1 MFRKIVSNLPFS
13 PALVGQLG
21 FYAKRLRKEEATR
34 RAGLIVTALALVFQS
49 LAVFS
54 PPEAANAS
62 SSADLI
68 PGGVATKQEFLNHY
82 KKNTNRIKGL
92 FSSLGITRSEIA
104 AAKEG
109 TISKS
114 GVAGKYN
121 WARTSLYSY
130 AQGQRSYT
138 FNNGAGDV
146 TFYYRPLSLTANN
159 PPYRVLIGHSAKA
172 GWFAIKMDC
181 GNLVTNTPPKESKP
195 RVICDDLAVKRLSP
209 IRVRLTASAIT
220 KDGAKI
226 KGYTFAISHKGKT
239 VERKKNTPAKSASIE
254 YQNSDAGNYKVSVT
268 VRSSAGPETS
278 GDCRG
283 NFSVNTDA
291 SCENLTAKR
300 LAADAN
306 HVRITGK
313 IKASKGVKITKYVY
327 TIKNDSGRTIATKSF
342 NNTTKSH
349 SFTYT
354 QKTPGTY
361 KVSLVVKTS
370 IGDQKGSDCKTTF
383 KIPTPPN
390 PTVVCKNAQASISN
404 RSIVSLAGTAKA
416 TGGATIKKYTF
427 IVKNSSNSEVERI
440 EITSSKAS
448 VTAPSFELRTPGEYT
463 VELIVSS
470 SLGDVKSSDN
480 CVDNFTIS
488 KPEVCAVN
496 PTLPKDSPECQP
508 CPGNPNIWIK
518 DDSCAADIVY
528 TKSAINRSDDN
539 VAASKVKA
547 HAGDKIEYTLTVENR
562 GLVAKN
568 VTIRESLRDVLQYAT
583 LIDGGSG
590 TFKKS
595 EETLLWPEVSV
606 AAGTTQTRSFVV
618 QVMKEIP
625 TTNTGV
631 SDESSYDC
639 VMTNT
644 FGNSVDIAVKCPQE
658 KILIEQTVAELPK
671 TGPGENLLFAGVLLA
686 VVTYFYTRS
695 RQLGTEVKL
704 IRRNVNAGTI

>member
-21 FYAKRLRKEEATR
+21 FYAKRLRKEETTR

-68 PGGVATKQEFLNHY
+68 PGGVTTKQAFLTHY
-82 KKNTNRIKGL
+82 DKNTNRINGL
-92 FSSLGITRSEIA
+92 FTSLGITRSEIA
-104 AAKEG
+104 AAKQG

-146 TFYYRPLSLTANN
+146 TFYYRPLALTAND
-159 PPYRVLIGHSAKA
+159 PPYKALIGHSVKF

-181 GNLVTNTPPKESKP
+181 GNLITKTPPKESKP
-195 RVICDDLAVKRLSP
+195 EAICEDLTVKRLSA
-209 IRVRLTASAIT
+209 IRFRITANAAV

-226 KGYTFAISHKGKT
+226 KGYTFAIAHKGKT
-239 VERKKNTPAKSASIE
+239 TLKKKDTSAKSASIE
-254 YQNSDAGNYKVSVT
+254 YQNNDAGNYSVSVT
-268 VRSSAGPETS
+268 VRSSEGPES
-278 GDCRG
+278 SSDCRG
-283 NFSVNTDA
+283 SFSVNTDA
-291 SCENLTAKR
+291 ACQSLTTQKLSQA
-300 LAADAN
+300 L
-306 HVRITGK
+306 VRVTGK
-313 IKASKGVKITKYVY
+313 AEASKGVVIKKYVY

-342 NNTTKSH
+342 DTASKSH

-361 KVSLVVKTS
+361 RVSLVVKTS
-370 IGDQKGSDCKTTF
+370 IGDQKGSNCKASF
-383 KIPTPPN
+383 EVPLPLI
-390 PTVVCKNAQASISN
+390 PTVVCKNVEATISN
-404 RSIVSLAGTAKA
+404 RTTISLAGSAQA
-416 TGGATIKKYTF
+416 TNGATIKKYTF
-427 IVKNSSNSEVERI
+427 IVKNASNSEMKRVEV
-440 EITSSKAS
+440 TSSKSS
-448 VTAPSFELRTPGEYT
+448 VTAESFELGTPGEYS
-463 VELIVSS
+463 VELVVSS
-470 SLGDVKSSDN
+470 SLGDITSSDN
-480 CVDNFTIS
+480 CVDKFTITKS
-488 KPEVCAVN
+488 EVCAIN
-496 PTLPKDSPECQP
+496 PALPKDSPDCQP
-508 CPGNPNIWIK
+508 CPGNPTIWIK
-518 DDSCAADIVY
+518 DERCTAQILN
-528 TKSAINRSDDN
+528 TKSAINQTQGNLSATKTSAR
-539 VAASKVKA
+539 
-547 HAGDKIEYTLTVENR
+547 AGDKIEYTLSVENR
-562 GLVAKN
+562 GLVAKK
-568 VTIRESLRDVLQYAT
+568 VTIRESLNDVLQYAT

-595 EETLLWPEVSV
+595 DKTLAWSEV
-606 AAGTTQTRSFVV
+606 AIDPGKTQTRSFVV

-625 TTNTGV
+625 TTNRGI

-644 FGNSVDIAVKCPQE
+644 FGNSVDIAIKCPEE
-658 KILIEQTVAELPK
+658 KVLVERTVSELPK
-671 TGPGENLLFAGVLLA
+671 TGPGENILFAGMLLA
-686 VVTYFYTRS
+686 VVTYFYARS